1 MKITLLCIA
10 FTLLKWVSNKCCLDK
25 FDGGWSCRYILVTIC
40 FKWYNKLEPS
50 PLSHALTLVA
60 VVFWFRENAGI
71 HRVWMQ
77 MSSDVFPFTLLFGV
91 LFLFRNHVS
100 VSHPNKLQVV
110 PNYAFSSSVYTGKNQ
125 SIPKFLNKDIPKEGF
140 WTRTCSM
147 AEIHEAVIIRQE
159 TLKHLLSLS
168 QNWQNAMHA
177 PYPQSI
183 LTREIPTKIKAIAP
197 SKELFS
203 WRGETS
209 WSTRCKCK

>member
-25 FDGGWSCRYILVTIC
+25 FDGGWSYWYILVTIC
-40 FKWYNKLEPS
+40 FKWYNKLGPS

-60 VVFWFRENAGI
+60 IVFWFGENAGI
-71 HRVWMQ
+71 HWVWMQ
-77 MSSDVFPFTLLFGV
+77 MSSDVFPFILLFGV

-100 VSHPNKLQVV
+100 VSHPNKLQVA

-125 SIPKFLNKDIPKEGF
+125 PIPKFLSKDIPKEGL

-159 TLKHLLSLS
+159 TLKH
-168 QNWQNAMHA
+168 
-177 PYPQSI
+177 
-183 LTREIPTKIKAIAP
+183 
-197 SKELFS
+197 
-203 WRGETS
+203 
-209 WSTRCKCK
+209 